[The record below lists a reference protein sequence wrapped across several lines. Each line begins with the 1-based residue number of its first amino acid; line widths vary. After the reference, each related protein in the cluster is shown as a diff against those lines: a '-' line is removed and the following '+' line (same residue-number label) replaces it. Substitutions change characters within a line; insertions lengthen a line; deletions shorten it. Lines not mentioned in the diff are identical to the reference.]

1 MRETAHADDQLT
13 LRGLEH
19 PIVNGSLKWILQAMF
34 RQRKPDSIHTTLD
47 LHSADQ
53 SGRTNYLPLEGRS
66 GSAFMATR
74 SQVQLNYRTRPA
86 TPPLPLL
93 ADQMLDDSV
102 WVISTFIKNDAL
114 VLERKSQ
121 REECP

>member
-1 MRETAHADDQLT
+1 MRETAHADDQLN

-53 SGRTNYLPLEGRS
+53 
-66 GSAFMATR
+66 
-74 SQVQLNYRTRPA
+74 
-86 TPPLPLL
+86 
-93 ADQMLDDSV
+93 MLDDSV